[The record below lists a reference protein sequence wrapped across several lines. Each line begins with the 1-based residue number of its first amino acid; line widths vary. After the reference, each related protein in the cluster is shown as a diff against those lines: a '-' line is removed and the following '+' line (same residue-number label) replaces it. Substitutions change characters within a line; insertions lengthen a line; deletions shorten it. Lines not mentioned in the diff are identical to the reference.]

1 MIRASALALRSMVA
15 IACGV
20 RSGLSWSEPSSLAQ
34 PMIAFR
40 GVRNSWETTARNSSF
55 KRLSASA
62 SMRNAWA
69 PSASSCSRIELT
81 ISCSF
86 ISRSCSIS
94 ARRSSGVSVG
104 VPRGSGGGGPRSSCE
119 MVAKNSSLER
129 FVASASVRAACSR
142 VRSSSR
148 ATSARLRPIP
158 IHVAGTARPRNPVS
172 RMIASKRPLSA
183 SGDAKSSAS
192 ENIIRLPAHHNI
204 QPPLVMPASRS
215 PRRARMGRGRAST
228 IALRGSNGLG
238 FVIHPFGRT
247 RQLHQ

>member
-1 MIRASALALRSMVA
+1 MVA
-15 IACGV
+15 IACVV

-81 ISCSF
+81 ISCPF

-129 FVASASVRAACSR
+129 FAASASVRAARSR

-148 ATSARLRPIP
+148 AVSARLRPIP
-158 IHVAGTARPRNPVS
+158 IHVAGTAMPRHPVS
-172 RMIASKRPLSA
+172 RMIASKRSLSA
-183 SGDAKSSAS
+183 SGDAKSSVS
-192 ENIIRLPAHHNI
+192 ENIIRLPAHHI